1 MIPKYINLS
10 PFIAASC
17 IVKQG
22 KLEQM
27 YFLGAKYSLKIKIWP
42 SNVFGTYVH
51 IRHITFRLN
60 NCFPIYRM
68 FFIQNFVFPPMYCN
82 PSACRRPTH
91 SRHSHS
97 QCTATP
103 IGWPFSERPRAD
115 QCWRGRENNKTL
127 FNLHM

>member
-51 IRHITFRLN
+51 IKHITFRLN

-103 IGWPFSERPRAD
+103 IGWPRAG
-115 QCWRGRENNKTL
+115 QCWRGRENNITL
-127 FNLHM
+127 SNVHM